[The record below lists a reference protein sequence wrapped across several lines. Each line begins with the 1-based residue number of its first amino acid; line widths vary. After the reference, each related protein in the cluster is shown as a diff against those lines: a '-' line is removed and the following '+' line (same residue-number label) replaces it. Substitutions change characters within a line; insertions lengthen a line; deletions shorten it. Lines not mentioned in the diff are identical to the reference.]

1 MIEIKKEIIKTK
13 VGPCPQGPYSQVIRA
28 GDLIFISGQIS
39 RNSKTSEFINGD
51 IEMQTQK
58 ILENIDGILKS
69 LGSNLKNVIKM
80 TIFLRNMD
88 EINGANNMF
97 VKYFENNYPSRTC
110 VEISRLPKDAKIE
123 IDTIAIIDS

>member
-1 MIEIKKEIIKTK
+1 MKIKKKVFKEK
-13 VGPCPQGPYSQVIRA
+13 VGPYPQGPYSQVVSA
-28 GDLIFISGQIS
+28 GDIVFISGQIS
-39 RNSKTSEFINGD
+39 RNSKTSKFINGD

-80 TIFLRNMD
+80 TIFFRNMD

-110 VEISRLPKDAKIE
+110 VEVSRLPKDAKIE
-123 IDTIAIIDS
+123 IDTIAIIES